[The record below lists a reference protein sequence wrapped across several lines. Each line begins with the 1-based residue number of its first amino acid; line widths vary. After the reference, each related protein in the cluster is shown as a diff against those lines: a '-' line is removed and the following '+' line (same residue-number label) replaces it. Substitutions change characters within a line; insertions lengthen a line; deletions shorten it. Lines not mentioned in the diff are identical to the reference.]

1 MCSVERFT
9 HNQNIRHY
17 RKLLEEECD
26 EERRKIVRKL
36 LAEEEAREIPPA
48 SGAVGLKQA

>member
-1 MCSVERFT
+1 VERFI

-26 EERRKIVRKL
+26 EERRKIIR
-36 LAEEEAREIPPA
+36 LAEEEAREIPPKPQQ
-48 SGAVGLKQA
+48 SDVSKDP